1 MTGVCGWLKHFIQNK
16 RGVSTVEFALVAPM
30 LIAAMVGVADF
41 GLAVNEKMRLVSAA
55 RAGAQAGFSNS
66 GNQAAMQAAVLAASG
81 LNASSVTVNSATICG
96 CADGSTLVCTATC
109 ADGSNL
115 RTYVTVT
122 VTELYSLLLSYPGF
136 PSQQSFSATSTLRIN

>member
-1 MTGVCGWLKHFIQNK
+1 MTRVYGWLKHFIQNK
-16 RGVSTVEFALVAPM
+16 RGVSTIEFALAAPM
-30 LIAAMVGVADF
+30 LIAATVAMADF

-66 GNQAAMQAAVLAASG
+66 GNQAAMQAAVLAATG
-81 LNASSVTVNSATICG
+81 LTPSSITVTAATVCG
-96 CADGSTLVCTATC
+96 CADGRTLVCTATC

-122 VTELYSLLLSYPGF
+122 VTELYPLLLSYPGF
-136 PSQQSFSATSTLRIN
+136 PSPQSLSASSTLRIS